1 MPILNRFL
9 TNFGLFLGL
18 NLTSDLTSNICT
30 QSQHIWKGPLRGKEP
45 LHYQPYL
52 LNYLLDFNNL
62 GHFRTLLEWAKTW

>member
-30 QSQHIWKGPLRGKEP
+30 QSQHIWKGPLREKEP

-52 LNYLLDFNNL
+52 LNHLLDLNDL
-62 GHFRTLLEWAKTW
+62 EHFRTLLEWAKTW